1 MIWTPKKRLVCWT
14 PRNIQIHTSNSVES
28 TDNGVFDCR
37 VLSRRHASLW
47 TEGSRCFVRDLGSSN
62 GTFVNGER
70 VDRLQSEG
78 VELFSGDYL
87 QFGEDVDDNYCVR
100 ATVRL
105 LPEENAEGEGENR
118 PETPLITI
126 SGMQL
131 NDHSYFFFLPFS
143 FIRFVHVI
151 KGEDDTQIDLQEV
164 LTVDQL
170 RVRVPNEVS
179 VDGHEAWQDVT
190 PDQVGA

>member
-1 MIWTPKKRLVCWT
+1 MGLPVEILEVHQTFS
-14 PRNIQIHTSNSVES
+14 IHSSVES

-105 LPEENAEGEGENR
+105 LPEESAEGEGENQT
-118 PETPLITI
+118 ETPMITI

-131 NDHSYFFFLPFS
+131 NDHSYFFSCHFHF
-143 FIRFVHVI
+143 FVLSTSSKERTI
-151 KGEDDTQIDLQEV
+151 LKSTSEKPTRSK
-164 LTVDQL
+164 QL
-170 RVRVPNEVS
+170 WE
-179 VDGHEAWQDVT
+179 
-190 PDQVGA
+190 